1 MAGRSISHSEQW
13 WAGPNKPDT
22 VTRCTA
28 KLRGDGSQCKRE
40 AFPGMSVCGHHGGHL
55 PVNIAKAFT
64 RLGNSVEDAA
74 DVVGQIINDT
84 SVPARDRLAAAQQV
98 MKVLGMEKERV
109 EVRVSV
115 DPIEE
120 LFRAIA
126 ADPNGL
132 EPASG
137 ARQIGALDEID
148 ELNRATL
155 LEAEDD
161 DIVDA
166 EVVED
171 ARTPAQIEAA
181 SKPDM
186 PPTSGQTPKRIQA
199 SIDRELR
206 NLL

>member
-1 MAGRSISHSEQW
+1 
-13 WAGPNKPDT
+13 
-22 VTRCTA
+22 
-28 KLRGDGSQCKRE
+28 
-40 AFPGMSVCGHHGGHL
+40 MSVCGHHGGHL
-55 PVNIAKAFT
+55 PSNIAKAFT

-84 SVPARDRLAAAQQV
+84 TVPARDRLAAAQQV

-109 EVRVSV
+109 EVKVSV
-115 DPIEE
+115 DPVEA

-132 EPASG
+132 APASDG
-137 ARQIGALDEID
+137 NVSEAE
-148 ELNRATL
+148 
-155 LEAEDD
+155 LEARRVRWAELEAADV
-161 DIVDA
+161 VDA
-166 EVVED
+166 EVVEEPSE

-181 SKPDM
+181 SVEPE
-186 PPTSGQTPKRIQA
+186 PPASGRTPKHIQD

>member
-1 MAGRSISHSEQW
+1 MAGRSITHSEQW

-28 KLRGDGSQCKRE
+28 KLRGDGSQCRRE

-98 MKVLGMEKERV
+98 MKVLGMEKDRI
-109 EVRVSV
+109 EVKVSV

-132 EPASG
+132 EQPNDGRASE
-137 ARQIGALDEID
+137 AE
-148 ELNRATL
+148 
-155 LEAEDD
+155 LEARREAWADLIGE

-166 EVVED
+166 EVIEPSED
-171 ARTPAQIEAA
+171 RTPAQIEAA
-181 SKPDM
+181 SQPDL